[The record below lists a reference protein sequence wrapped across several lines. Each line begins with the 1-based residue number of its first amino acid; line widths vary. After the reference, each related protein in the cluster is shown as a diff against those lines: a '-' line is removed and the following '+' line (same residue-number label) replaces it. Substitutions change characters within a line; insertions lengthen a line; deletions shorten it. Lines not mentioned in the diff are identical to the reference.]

1 MSGREHH
8 YEVTVDWTGNT
19 GKGTASYLSYGRDHD
34 ITAPGKPLLQG
45 SADPAFRGQKDR
57 WNPEEL
63 LVASLSECHM
73 LTFLSLCA
81 RERIVVT
88 AYRDA
93 ATGTMTEDGGY
104 SGRITEVV
112 LNPVVTVADPERA
125 ERAAEL
131 HHDAN
136 KTCFI
141 ANSVNFPVLHRPTT
155 LVEGGA

>member
-8 YEVTVDWTGNT
+8 YEVTVNWTGNT
-19 GKGTASYLSYGRDHD
+19 GKGTASYLAYGRDHD
-34 ITAPGKPLLQG
+34 ITAPGKPLLLG

-81 RERIVVT
+81 REKIVVT
-88 AYRDA
+88 AYEDA

-112 LNPVVTVADPERA
+112 LNPVVTIADPERA

-141 ANSVNFPVLHRPTT
+141 ANSVNFPVLHNPTT
-155 LVEGGA
+155 RVG